1 MREGASRIMAEGEAD
16 GRIAELVE
24 NILAETPLKAAGF
37 IVTIYGDVVEPRGG
51 VVWIGNLIDT
61 CAAVGISETLVRTA
75 VSRLVAAGQLLGE
88 REGRRSY
95 YRLSK
100 AAGSDFAAAAR
111 IIFGSAQAE
120 SWQLVHLSGA
130 RAEERMQALERAGY
144 ARLDPR
150 LAIGPARERPGS
162 ADALVLRADSPDSK
176 ALAAFVQ
183 TYWDLAPHAAAYRR
197 FIDQFAPV
205 VLLAQSLAP
214 AAALTMRLLL
224 IHRFRTVLLHD
235 PRLPSAAL
243 PEDWPGM
250 EARRLFAALYRLLS
264 PLADAHIGQTFVSG
278 SGPLPDVTEETER
291 RLALLETQAA

>member
-1 MREGASRIMAEGEAD
+1 MAQGNEAD

-24 NILAETPLKAAGF
+24 NILAETPLKAASF

-120 SWQLVHLSGA
+120 GWQLVHLSGA

-150 LAIGPARERPGS
+150 LAIGPAREVPGS
-162 ADALVLRADSPDSK
+162 ADVLMLRADSPDPK
-176 ALAAFVQ
+176 ALAAFVDA
-183 TYWDLAPHAAAYRR
+183 YWDLAPHAAAYRR
-197 FIDQFAPV
+197 FLAQFAPAAR
-205 VLLAQSLAP
+205 LAETSPLTP

-224 IHRFRTVLLHD
+224 VHRFRTVLLHD
-235 PRLPSAAL
+235 PRLPAVAL
-243 PEDWPGM
+243 PKDWPGM
-250 EARRLFAALYRLLS
+250 EARRLFSALYRLLS
-264 PLADAHIGQTFVSG
+264 PLADAHIGRTFVSG
-278 SGPLPDVTEETER
+278 AGPLSAITGQTEGR
-291 RLALLETQAA
+291 RALLETQAA